1 MENNMA
7 PTPNLNGPT
16 PEQQKLST
24 ILCVISLVLMF
35 GAPAIAGVISGIG
48 EASDI
53 KSLMQAMSII
63 ALLISSVSYIGAWVL
78 VIIARVK
85 CKTTFSK
92 VLLIIYIALLVL
104 EILSIVFIVVWC
116 IACSNQCS
124 IPG

>member
-7 PTPNLNGPT
+7 PAPNLNGPT
-16 PEQQKLST
+16 PEQKKLST
-24 ILCVISLVLMF
+24 ILCVISLVLRF

-48 EASDI
+48 QASDI

-104 EILSIVFIVVWC
+104 EILSIVFIVVCC